1 MSKSIKNIKLE
12 GKLILSK
19 LVSRSNISTAA
30 NTTATATR
38 NSSAMKLL
46 DSSNVI
52 FKIEEAHPSLN
63 LPGYFEPMPSIVN
76 IQRVFANL
84 HYTVRHKRSPKFE
97 QWKKYYFSNE
107 NLAVISDFFWLAM
120 CRIVH
125 KGRYLEQEEILLDRI
140 AGNYMQLFSSVPAED
155 KQLFFKSYYDTL
167 AQSVYYSLFF
177 AFPKSRSLILSEEF
191 KSEFYEIIVNEVAG
205 VPLAEPSYK
214 KWVLNLGS
222 GNIFNVSIRAVS
234 TGAISS
240 RDSKP
245 FQPVNL
251 RYTPIMERYMKSRNY
266 QGYSTVPSRRLH
278 LSRKTSRS
286 QAQTEHRMESFIK
299 FAKESVSKT
308 IQRFTEYDEYS
319 LKLREKL
326 HKNRMKT
333 ISHAKLLNAYT
344 DRILRSSAHEYA
356 NKIASLPKESQCN
369 SNLTGS

>member
-1 MSKSIKNIKLE
+1 MKLE
-12 GKLILSK
+12 GSLLFSK
-19 LVSRSNISTAA
+19 LVSRSNVSTAA
-30 NTTATATR
+30 NTIATATR

-63 LPGYFEPMPSIVN
+63 LPGDFEPMPSIVN

-84 HYTVRHKRSPKFE
+84 SYTVKHKRSPRFE

-107 NLAVISDFFWLAM
+107 NIAVISDFFWLAM

-140 AGNYMQLFSSVPAED
+140 AGNYMQMFSSVPAED
-155 KQLFFKSYYDTL
+155 KQLFFKSYYDIL
-167 AQSVYYSLFF
+167 AQSVYYSMFF

-191 KSEFYEIIVNEVAG
+191 KSDFFEIIENEVTG
-205 VPLAEPSYK
+205 VPLAEPAYK
-214 KWVLNLGS
+214 KWVLNLGA
-222 GNIFNVSIRAVS
+222 GNILNVRMRAGS

-245 FQPVNL
+245 FQQVNL

-266 QGYSTVPSRRLH
+266 EGYSRVPSRTLN
-278 LSRKTSRS
+278 LSRKSSRS
-286 QAQTEHRMESFIK
+286 LAATEHRMESFVK

-319 LKLREKL
+319 LKLREKM
-326 HKNRMKT
+326 HKNRMRT
-333 ISHAKLLNAYT
+333 ISHTKLLNAYT
-344 DRILRSSAHEYA
+344 DRILRSGAHEYA
-356 NKIASLPKESQCN
+356 NKIASLPKELQYN
-369 SNLTGS
+369 SKLTGR